1 MNLFRL
7 LMAVAAA
14 TLAPKPWPPIVAMVI
29 FFSSMNLTMSSEISY
44 SVIKMPTI
52 CAYFHVEGGVVVGAA
67 LVPVVKEP
75 DVSDAGDFVVWTGEE
90 GFEVLCGFD
99 ELGQPDHSGQIG
111 LCSSDV
117 SSTELNLVGV
127 GDSGGLCMGKSC

>member
-1 MNLFRL
+1 
-7 LMAVAAA
+7 
-14 TLAPKPWPPIVAMVI
+14 
-29 FFSSMNLTMSSEISY
+29 
-44 SVIKMPTI
+44 
-52 CAYFHVEGGVVVGAA
+52 VVGAA